1 MKLTPEINKY
11 FNDLKCG
18 SNNLITSDDLL
29 KRIENKD
36 KMFLLDIRKKEDFD
50 EKHIPTSIHC
60 PWDEVGEFI
69 EDDIFKKDEPI
80 IVICYSGQ
88 TAGQTVGILRAM
100 GYDACSLKGGIN
112 IGWKNDN
119 LPLEASCAT

>member
-1 MKLTPEINKY
+1 MKLTPEIDK
-11 FNDLKCG
+11 FFSDLKCG
-18 SNNLITSDDLL
+18 TNNLITSDELL
-29 KRIENKD
+29 KKIKNKD

-50 EKHIPTSIHC
+50 EKHIPTSVHC
-60 PWDEVGEFI
+60 PWSEVGEFI

-100 GYDACSLKGGIN
+100 GFDACSLKGGIN
-112 IGWKNDN
+112 IGWKNDF